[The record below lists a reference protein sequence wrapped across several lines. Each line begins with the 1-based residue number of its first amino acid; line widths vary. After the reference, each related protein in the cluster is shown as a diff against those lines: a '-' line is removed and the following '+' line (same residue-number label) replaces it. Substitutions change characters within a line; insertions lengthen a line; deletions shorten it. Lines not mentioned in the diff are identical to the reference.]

1 VTVPLAPR
9 AARGG
14 RRPGA
19 AEFFAQVG
27 TPALVVDARGLVRDA
42 NPAFERLA
50 GRPRAE
56 LVGASLAALLLPD
69 EAALA
74 RRMARALRRGHADSV
89 GVELRLLRADGT
101 SRWVEVTASR
111 RSAGLRGGAGAA
123 AAPYFVLVR
132 DVDREARRLA
142 ALAADLT
149 HDSVTG
155 AVSLET
161 LRTRAARVFGP
172 GRTAGETALLV
183 LEVERLAALGT
194 SHGAAAAD
202 AVLATLAARL
212 QAATRGSD
220 VVARVAADRFAVLLT
235 GMAAADHVRV
245 VVDRLQRAAAS
256 AIDLPG
262 LSLTVSVRTA
272 VVPALDATDAD
283 DLLARGLTALHATRW
298 GEPPPRRGGPGRFA
312 IEAGLRRLLAGPP
325 GAPGASD
332 PTRADAELWLAY
344 QPVVDLDSGALV
356 AVEALCRW
364 TDPAHGAIAP
374 TQFVPVAEAA
384 GLDGALG
391 TWVLARACAQL
402 AAWRAAAPAAA
413 RLALHVNLSAAQLAD
428 PHLPRVVT
436 GIAERE
442 GVPVEALVLEVTE
455 TALAQHPEH
464 AAAPLAALRA
474 IGVRLALDDFGTG
487 YSSLAALA
495 RLPLDVLK
503 IDRRFVADLRDSGR
517 PAELA
522 RTVIALGHTLGLGT
536 VAEGIEHEGDAA
548 RVRALVPTAQGQG
561 WHYGRPVR
569 GDELLPWI
577 RDGGGRPAPR

>member
-1 VTVPLAPR
+1 
-9 AARGG
+9 
-14 RRPGA
+14 GA
-19 AEFFAQVG
+19 ADFFAQVG

-50 GRPRAE
+50 GRPRAR

-74 RRMARALRRGHADSV
+74 RRMARALRRGRAESV
-89 GVELRLLRADGT
+89 SAELRLQRADGT
-101 SRWVEVTASR
+101 SRWVEVMASR
-111 RSAGLRGGAGAA
+111 RAASARGSDAVALS
-123 AAPYFVLVR
+123 PYFVLVR

-172 GRTAGETALLV
+172 GRTAGETALVV

-220 VVARVAADRFAVLLT
+220 VVARVAADRFAVLIT

-245 VVDRLQRAAAS
+245 VVERLQRAATGPIPLA
-256 AIDLPG
+256 G
-262 LSLTVSVRTA
+262 GSLTVAVRTA
-272 VVPALDATDAD
+272 VVPALDASDAD
-283 DLLARGLTALHATRW
+283 DLLARGLATLHATRW
-298 GEPPPRRGGPGRFA
+298 GEPLPRRGGPGRFA

-325 GAPGASD
+325 GAPGAPGASD
-332 PTRADAELWLAY
+332 HARAGAELWLAY
-344 QPVVDLDSGALV
+344 QPVVDLASGALV

-364 TDPAHGAIAP
+364 TDPVHGAIAP

-391 TWVLARACAQL
+391 TWVLGRACAQL

-428 PHLPRVVT
+428 PHLPRIVT
-436 GIAERE
+436 DIAERE
-442 GVPVEALVLEVTE
+442 GVPLAALVLEVTE

-464 AAAPLAALRA
+464 AAAPLAAVRA
-474 IGVRLALDDFGTG
+474 TGVRLALDDFGTG

-503 IDRRFVADLRDSGR
+503 IDRRFIADLRESGR

-522 RTVIALGHTLGLGT
+522 RTVIALGDTLGLDT

-548 RVRALVPTAQGQG
+548 RVRALVPTAQAQG

-577 RDGGGRPAPR
+577 TAPGGARTTVR